1 MRFYVF
7 LSLTIAAVTLVTAC
21 SILEPNPV
29 VPETIV
35 VEIEDYASTDTPAP
49 TNAPIIEPTRVLP
62 TATSTTPPTRTP
74 TPTLTP
80 TKVSRAT
87 ATSTLIIQ
95 PTATVQSLACTDTT
109 GEFQEFE
116 ILAGENEL
124 EMQTVI
130 YLPPCY
136 SPTAD
141 PYPVLY
147 LLHGVGH
154 DEQTW
159 RDIGI
164 GDVANTL
171 MGKEEI
177 RSFIIVMPRERGGD
191 TFDDLFL
198 ENIVPFVDSNF
209 NTNATRNFRAL
220 GGMSRGAGWTVQM
233 GLRFPQT
240 FSVLGLHS
248 LAIFYSDES
257 RVEFWLD
264 QIPTDLTQHYY
275 LDIGDRDSLQ
285 VSARYM
291 DRILRQRDIDHTY
304 LVIEGGTHTLGY
316 WGDNLDRYLR
326 WYASRFGRNP
336 DEIAPDI
343 SR

>member
-1 MRFYVF
+1 MRFYT
-7 LSLTIAAVTLVTAC
+7 LSLLTISAVAFVTAC
-21 SILEPNPV
+21 SVLEPNPV
-29 VPETIV
+29 QPETIV

-49 TNAPIIEPTRVLP
+49 TNEPIIEPTRVLP
-62 TATSTTPPTRTP
+62 TATFTTTPTRTP
-74 TPTLTP
+74 SPTPTQTRVATATPTLIIRPTP
-80 TKVSRAT
+80 
-87 ATSTLIIQ
+87 
-95 PTATVQSLACTDTT
+95 TVQSLACKNGE

-116 ILAGENEL
+116 ILAGDNEVD
-124 EMQTVI
+124 MPTVV

-136 SPTAD
+136 SATAD

-159 RDIGI
+159 RDIGV
-164 GDVANTL
+164 GDVADTL
-171 MGKEEI
+171 MGNEEI
-177 RSFIIVMPRERGGD
+177 RPFIIVMPRERGSE

-198 ENIVPFVDSNF
+198 ENIVPFIDSTF
-209 NTNATRNFRAL
+209 NTQPTREYRAL
-220 GGMSRGAGWTVQM
+220 GGMSRGAGWSVQM

-248 LAIFYSDES
+248 LAIFYSDEN
-257 RVEFWLD
+257 RIEFWLD
-264 QIPTDLTQHYY
+264 QIPADLGQHYY

-304 LVIEGGTHTLGY
+304 LVVEGGTHTLSY
-316 WGDNLDRYLR
+316 WSSNLEDYLR
-326 WYASRFGRNP
+326 WYATRFGRNP
-336 DEIAPDI
+336 NEIAPDI